1 MNEVNCTIVGTCVA
15 DILVRPVPL
24 SSPFEAG
31 KLLHVEPIE
40 ITTGGIVCNTGIA
53 MRRGRSD

>member
-31 KLLHVEPIE
+31 RIAWEGRVEYEVAYMLRI
-40 ITTGGIVCNTGIA
+40 CH
-53 MRRGRSD
+53 